1 MFILIFYGSLIVK
14 TSHFLLFTPRR
25 PWGTG
30 NIHSIHSKWVNDCC
44 LTPNHS
50 TAICNHSMI
59 CFLLSE
65 HAYFGIYGTSSLQQ
79 QATGR
84 HYPDSESISL
94 LLLLND
100 AYWRESSKSKFHTFG
115 LTWWGLEPRI
125 YPAPETI
132 TLTITTPMCLLL
144 TSECYVS
151 NYYRWGGHIIFY
163 ISVSR
168 IVRLRTLSRV

>member
-1 MFILIFYGSLIVK
+1 MFILLIYDSLLVK
-14 TSHFLLFTPRR
+14 ISHFLLFTPRR
-25 PWGTG
+25 PRGTG

-79 QATGR
+79 ESKGR

-100 AYWRESSKSKFHTFG
+100 AFDAKIANPNFIVLVWPDGVWYLGFTRH
-115 LTWWGLEPRI
+115 PRRSRWPLQHQCV
-125 YPAPETI
+125 YYSLQNFMSQTI
-132 TLTITTPMCLLL
+132 TDEVAI
-144 TSECYVS
+144 
-151 NYYRWGGHIIFY
+151 
-163 ISVSR
+163 
-168 IVRLRTLSRV
+168 